1 MSGFGPAV
9 TVKKRSHSDA
19 WDDRVAASLDASSKI
34 RRPTDVKTEHAYS
47 SDDGDDDYIEENEQM
62 YMPYDEKLGALHSS
76 DEDDDERVKRE
87 MSGSDTEDETTKVE
101 DDDQEDEEPWYSGLS
116 EVATASQPDTK
127 ETGAEEDK
135 NSIAEAWTVMRGI
148 CTELS
153 HAEVHAINHDLPIS
167 GPPSCPPDTLDNA
180 MKTYFRWPIRP
191 CNLLRTN
198 FAQDAECI
206 SIDLNEVDGRED
218 NVEVAQ
224 TCLPALVAPLC
235 NLVTKECR
243 RYIVSTPKQDEAH
256 ILRAKLSHLVRSST
270 AFVDTL
276 LETLLVENAVAL
288 QGNEKEYSSRAWSSV
303 QNTPCA
309 NYRFVSE
316 TVQQPLLSRH
326 LAPATIERIQARLH
340 AIYDDSWKHEDAK

>member
-1 MSGFGPAV
+1 
-9 TVKKRSHSDA
+9 
-19 WDDRVAASLDASSKI
+19 
-34 RRPTDVKTEHAYS
+34 
-47 SDDGDDDYIEENEQM
+47 
-62 YMPYDEKLGALHSS
+62 
-76 DEDDDERVKRE
+76 
-87 MSGSDTEDETTKVE
+87 
-101 DDDQEDEEPWYSGLS
+101 
-116 EVATASQPDTK
+116 
-127 ETGAEEDK
+127 
-135 NSIAEAWTVMRGI
+135 MRGI

-153 HAEVHAINHDLPIS
+153 HAEVHAINHDLTIS

-180 MKTYFRWPIRP
+180 MKTYFRWPVRP
-191 CNLLRTN
+191 CNRLRTN

-206 SIDLNEVDGRED
+206 SIDLNEVDGQED

-235 NLVTKECR
+235 DLVTKEFR
-243 RYIVSTPKQDEAH
+243 RYNVSTPKQDEAP

-288 QGNEKEYSSRAWSSV
+288 QGNEKEYSSRAWYFNFINHEIQVVDTICRSSV

-326 LAPATIERIQARLH
+326 LAPAYATIQYCCFDLAL
-340 AIYDDSWKHEDAK
+340 